1 MMMQNIVQLL
11 QKQLYILLFIF
22 ITTGLSMT
30 AAQAEN
36 TRKAL
41 YIEEQTTGSM
51 QGRPFD
57 FTKKSYYAGDY
68 VYINDGSQPYR
79 VLCDLKKKKVYLIN
93 AHAKQYTELT
103 LSRFVELSRQGTG
116 NLSDSQMQVRETG
129 EKKEVAGYNCVQV
142 VMMIPPMG
150 IKTTMWVPEKIDV
163 PMKQYFSFA
172 DRTGLGGQVQGIN
185 PILKKYKSYPVQS
198 RTVPV
203 GAVGV
208 GNIINVKVQKIEYT
222 DVDSGIFSVPAGYT
236 EVQMQSE

>member
-1 MMMQNIVQLL
+1 
-11 QKQLYILLFIF
+11 
-22 ITTGLSMT
+22 MT
-30 AAQAEN
+30 AAQAEKN
-36 TRKAL
+36 TKAL
-41 YIEEQTTGSM
+41 CIEEQTTGSM

-103 LSRFVELSRQGTG
+103 LSRFVELSQQGAG
-116 NLSDSQMQVRETG
+116 NLTDNQLHIRETG
-129 EKKEVAGYNCVQV
+129 EKQEVAGYNCVQV
-142 VMMIPPMG
+142 VMMVPSMG
-150 IKTTMWVPEKIDV
+150 IKTTMWVPEKLDV

-172 DRTGLGGQVQGIN
+172 DRTGLGGQVQGMN
-185 PILKKYKSYPVQS
+185 RVLKKYNSYPVES
-198 RTVPV
+198 KTVPV

-222 DVDSGIFSVPAGYT
+222 DVDAGIFSVPAGYT
-236 EVQMQSE
+236 EVQMQGE